1 VAGSSAS
8 GVVVKESSTSS
19 LVFVGPK
26 GGRED
31 VEVDDG
37 EVVLVEDVVG
47 VVTLVIEVPELAIEE
62 LVDAIELDEDEELED
77 DDEDVLLVV
86 LVVDRVNA

>member
-1 VAGSSAS
+1 M
-8 GVVVKESSTSS
+8 KESSTSS

-37 EVVLVEDVVG
+37 EVVLEVDELG
-47 VVTLVIEVPELAIEE
+47 VVTLEIDVPELAIEE
-62 LVDAIELDEDEELED
+62 LVEEMELDEDEELED
-77 DDEDVLLVV
+77 DEDEVLDV